1 MRNLMVLVI
10 GLLGWTLTSAQTANT
25 EKGKITGKL
34 INTEGKAVVAAT
46 VTLQNATDSSLVKAV
61 VSNKEGIY
69 ELENIAYGNYL
80 LAVSSVGYE
89 KTVKELSLHTGTAA
103 MDFSLPPASKTLSD
117 VVIKTK
123 KPLIE
128 VKADKTVFNVEGS
141 INAQGSN
148 ALELLSKSPGVLVDN
163 NENITVK
170 GKTGTKIYV
179 DGKMMQL
186 DNKDL
191 AAYLKSIN
199 SNDIEAIEMISNP
212 SAKYD
217 ASGNA
222 GIINIRLKKN
232 KKYGSNGSVNL
243 GLVQGYTPK
252 GNGSVNLNYRDKKI
266 NIFSNV
272 GGNLGNYEEHLD
284 LYRIQND
291 SIFDQKSRN
300 VYKDKSINAKA
311 GADLFLDSKNTIGV
325 MATANFNDN
334 TWGGNS
340 ATNIYYQP
348 TGDYVKKLEAFN
360 TIPGSRT
367 NANLNLN
374 YRYADT
380 AGKTINV
387 DADYGLFRGT
397 GRSFQPNNYYA
408 PNGDLLYQLTYRNYT
423 PTDIDI
429 YTIKADVEINK
440 WKGKLGYGAK
450 AAYVRTKNTFDF
462 YNVENGTDVKQLSK
476 SNSFDY
482 KENVNAAYINYNR
495 QLNAKWGLQ
504 LGVRAEQTNSEGVL
518 TRADGI
524 HQADDKVTRHYLD
537 LFPSGALTWT
547 VDKKNTLNLT
557 YSRRIDRPTYQDL
570 NPFENK
576 LDELTYQ
583 KGNAFLKPQYT
594 DNVELTHTFMGFI
607 NTSLSY
613 SYVKDYST
621 MITDTANK
629 NATFI
634 QQRNLASQQIY
645 GFSIGAPLPIAK
657 WWNGYVNVWGNQQK
671 FKGEFNGEKINRS
684 YNLYGLYMQNTFN
697 ISKKKGV
704 NAELSGWYNGKS
716 VWGGTWVVKPMGGF
730 DVGLQ
735 KSMFKGKGNLKASVT
750 DVLFSQY
757 WKSKTN
763 FGGVYIDGEGKGESR
778 TFRLNFTYRFG
789 NNNVKAARERK
800 TGLETEA
807 GRIKG

>member
-1 MRNLMVLVI
+1 MRKLIVMVI
-10 GLLGWTLTSAQTANT
+10 GLIAWTLTSAQTANT
-25 EKGKITGKL
+25 EKGKISGKVTGSD
-34 INTEGKAVVAAT
+34 GKAIAFASI
-46 VTLQNATDSSLVKAV
+46 TLQKAKDSSLVKAFV
-61 VSNKEGIY
+61 TDKEGLY
-69 ELENIAYGNYL
+69 ELEGVAYGNYL
-80 LAVSSVGYE
+80 LEASSVGFE
-89 KTVKELSLHTGTAA
+89 KKVSAVTLDNKQATLN
-103 MDFSLPPASKTLSD
+103 FSLKPGSKTLND
-117 VVIKTK
+117 VVVKSK

-128 VKADKTVFNVEGS
+128 VKADKTVFNVESS

-148 ALELLSKSPGVLVDN
+148 ALELLSKSPGVVVDN
-163 NENITVK
+163 NENISVK

-199 SNDIEAIEMISNP
+199 SNDIEAIEMITNP

-232 KKYGSNGSVNL
+232 KKYGTNGNVNLGYVQGITPKANGSV
-243 GLVQGYTPK
+243 
-252 GNGSVNLNYRDKKI
+252 SLNYRDKKI
-266 NIFSNV
+266 NLFSNV
-272 GGNLGNYEEHLD
+272 GGNIGNYNERLD

-291 SIFDQKSRN
+291 SLFDQHSRN

-325 MATANFNDN
+325 MVTGNFNDN
-334 TWGGNS
+334 TWFGNS
-340 ATNIYYQP
+340 STNIYYQP
-348 TGDYVKKLEAFN
+348 TGEYVKQLKAFN

-367 NANLNLN
+367 NANGNLN

-387 DADYGLFRGT
+387 DADYGLFRGA
-397 GRSFQPNNYYA
+397 GRSYQPNNYYS
-408 PNGDLLYQLTYRNYT
+408 PNGSLLYQLIYRNNT

-429 YTIKADVEINK
+429 YTVKADVEINK

-462 YNVENGTDVKQLSK
+462 YNVINGNDVKQLGK

-482 KENVNAAYINYNR
+482 KENVNAAYVNYNR
-495 QLNAKWGLQ
+495 QLNSKWGLQ
-504 LGVRAEQTNSEGVL
+504 AGLRAEQTNSEGVL
-518 TRADGI
+518 TRADGL
-524 HQADDKVTRHYLD
+524 HQADDKVKRNYLD
-537 LFPSGALTWT
+537 FFPSGALTWT

-594 DNVELTHTFMGFI
+594 DNIELTHTFMGFI
-607 NTSLSY
+607 NTTLNY
-613 SYVKDYST
+613 SHVKDYST

-645 GFSIGAPLPIAK
+645 GLNIGAPLPIAK
-657 WWNGYVNVWGNQQK
+657 WWNGYVNVWGNRQQ
-671 FKGEFNGEKINRS
+671 FKGEFKGTKLNRS
-684 YNLYGLYMQNTFN
+684 YTLYGLYMQNNFT
-697 ISKKKGV
+697 ISQKKGL
-704 NAELSGWYNGKS
+704 NAEISGWYNGKS

-735 KSMFKGKGNLKASVT
+735 KTILKGKGSLKASVT
-750 DVLFSQY
+750 DVLWSQF
-757 WKSKTN
+757 WKSKTD
-763 FGGVYIDGEGKGESR
+763 FGGVSIDGQGKGESR
-778 TFRLNFTYRFG
+778 TFRLNFSYRFG
-789 NNNVKAARERK
+789 NNNVKAARDRK
-800 TGLETEA
+800 TGLESEA
-807 GRIKG
+807 GRIKR